1 MFDHIG
7 VVVSDRDCGW
17 QFYERVLE
25 PLGIRGFEKHP
36 RPNGEGW
43 MVMSSGAPRSP
54 FFVVAAGRP
63 SFWSEANKAAQ
74 SPVHL
79 CFSAPS
85 KEAVDRFHA
94 IGLQSGAKD
103 NGAPGVRREP
113 FYCAFL
119 IDPDGNNIEAGVYLQ
134 R

>member
-1 MFDHIG
+1 MFDHVG
-7 VVVSDRDCGW
+7 VVVSDLKRSA
-17 QFYERVLE
+17 QLYARILA
-25 PLGIRGFEKHP
+25 PLGISILEKHP
-36 RPNGEGW
+36 RGNGEGW
-43 MVMSSGAPRSP
+43 VVMAAGAARSP

-63 SFWSEANKAAQ
+63 TFWSETSSVGQ

-94 IGLQSGAKD
+94 AGLAFGARD
-103 NGAPGVRREP
+103 NGAPGVRRQP

-119 IDPDGNNIEAGVYLQ
+119 IDFDGNNVEAGVYLA
-134 R
+134 